1 MIARRAAK
9 VSRREFMGACAAGMG
24 AAMMSEATGGEAA
37 KASAFAEA
45 SASAKATA
53 DKPAD
58 KPARPNILFALAD
71 DWGFGHA
78 GAYGCRWVK
87 TPGLTAEPERLERNS
102 PGQRPGGM

>member
-1 MIARRAAK
+1 
-9 VSRREFMGACAAGMG
+9 MGACAAGMG
-24 AAMMSEATGGEAA
+24 AAMIGGAAAGGEAA
-37 KASAFAEA
+37 KASA
-45 SASAKATA
+45 SAKAT
-53 DKPAD
+53 AD